1 MLLLEGCASELEFTA
16 DPSKMLR
23 RLGDVCLSSMDA
35 VLDQPA
41 VLAIREGSHREV
53 TVTLDDAEACVR
65 AGVAGDA
72 NVSDVVASLV
82 DPDGVVHAGSETRA
96 PVSLVGPQGPICL
109 AGPGKAKVQVVAR
122 HGSGKVAVQVWAA
135 RR

>member
-16 DPSKMLR
+16 DPSEMLR
-23 RLGDVCLSSMDA
+23 RLGDVCLPAMDA

-41 VLAIREGSHREV
+41 VLAIREGSQHEV

-82 DPDGVVHAGSETRA
+82 DPDGMVRYTQ
-96 PVSLVGPQGPICL
+96 LVPEIADEPDYEAAL
-109 AGPGKAKVQVVAR
+109 AAL
-122 HGSGKVAVQVWAA
+122 
-135 RR
+135 